1 MSIALSQVFNM
12 SASEAESH
20 RMSNFD
26 HLPSDPQAALLGSEQ
41 LSPFPLSTDTQ
52 VDNEVKPNKSAVD
65 RRRRTIIWHVLLH
78 SFPLSVTILIIL
90 LNAREVYWQDLGLS
104 DQNAKLQAFQYGAK
118 AHEMMMTTSLTAIVL
133 YQFRSDLCGSEGVP
147 LGFLTAVFQ
156 LSDPSFVFTKKFFGG
171 ATARAHSFG
180 WSRFSRLTYLLIL
193 GFALTSVVGPSSA
206 IAMIPRL
213 DLWHMSQVEAFGR
226 EYKDRIYFN
235 HTEAELWPGDITNA
249 IYADVNWCNAT
260 NISKQDCAVRAID
273 VVGPW
278 ISRHQSEGTKPN
290 ITVFQDSEVTRY
302 LTSQGGPPDNS
313 SWTVSSTIGS
323 VWAKDLNHYWN
334 WQVEN
339 GSLPTSVSRPS
350 LRPAFIN
357 PTFKIKKPLVQVQCQ
372 SYFNPDLEKET
383 FEFPHDELL
392 TPPLDAFKDDTWSLP
407 NEFVLNLKGN
417 DSSSYDHIH
426 TRILFDWFDAASNF
440 SSQGVPSL
448 GAVVI
453 YFAWNGT
460 ALVPVLTTCSF
471 DGRWTPVEYYLEPK
485 DTITIRQDSPSPMD
499 ILNGSSK
506 EAANEWTRMRMSLDW
521 ANTLNIQSSDLH
533 DPPTTVVAEMLT
545 GFSGGAY
552 TIFPE
557 SEPTA
562 SGFVMKSLDW
572 RISTTLGL
580 YLTEGLAR
588 AFSDEGK
595 GSMLYRQAT
604 KIEQSYVRYLND
616 INQPAPKEGYRNG
629 KLDWV
634 ETNDARWNDT
644 ILPWDEWAP
653 QNGYTEITMAVQRN
667 GYGYGFEGV
676 PIKLAAF
683 VLGIYSALVC
693 VHLITIVAERRIYK
707 GFSDMGDMLALAWG
721 SAPTVEMKNLS
732 AGIKHHQTW
741 RRVVKVREKERR
753 LQLV

>member
-1 MSIALSQVFNM
+1 
-12 SASEAESH
+12 
-20 RMSNFD
+20 MSNLD

-41 LSPFPLSTDTQ
+41 LSPSPLSNDTY
-52 VDNEVKPNKSAVD
+52 VDNQVKPDKSAVD
-65 RRRRTIIWHVLLH
+65 RSLCTTFWNGIPHLV
-78 SFPLSVTILIIL
+78 PLGVTIAIIL
-90 LNAREVYWQDLGLS
+90 LNARKFYFQDLGLS
-104 DQNAKLQAFQYGAK
+104 RQNAELQAFQYGAK

-133 YQFRSDLCGSEGVP
+133 YQFRSDLYGSKGVP
-147 LGFLTAVFQ
+147 LGFLTAGFQ
-156 LSDPSFVFTKKFFGG
+156 LNTPSSVPTKKFWGG
-171 ATARAHSFG
+171 ATARAHSSK
-180 WSRFSRLTYLLIL
+180 WWRLSRLTYLLVL

-213 DLWHMSQVEAFGR
+213 DWWDMSQVQAFGR
-226 EYKDRIYFN
+226 EYNDRVYFN

-249 IYADVNWCNAT
+249 IYADVNWCSAA

-273 VVGPW
+273 IVGPW

-290 ITVFQDSEVTRY
+290 ITVFQDSEVSRY

-313 SWTVSSTIGS
+313 SRTVSSTIPS
-323 VWAKDLNHYWN
+323 ILAKDLNHYWD

-339 GSLPTSVSRPS
+339 GSLPTSVSRPL

-357 PTFKIKKPLVQVQCQ
+357 LTFKMKKPLVQVQCQ
-372 SYFNPDLEKET
+372 SYLNPDWERET
-383 FEFPHDELL
+383 FEFPHDELV
-392 TPPLDAFKDDTWSLP
+392 TPPLDAFRDDTWGLP

-417 DSSSYDHIH
+417 ESSTYDRKHS
-426 TRILFDWFDAASNF
+426 RFLFDWFDAASNF
-440 SSQGVPSL
+440 SGQGVPSL
-448 GAVVI
+448 GAVAI

-460 ALVPVLTTCSF
+460 AFVPVLTTCSV
-471 DGRWTPVEYYLEPK
+471 DGRWTPVQYYLDPK
-485 DTITIRQDSPSPMD
+485 DTITIRQDSPNPID

-506 EAANEWTRMRMSLDW
+506 EAANGLTRMRMSLDW
-521 ANTLNIQSSDLH
+521 ANTMNVQSN
-533 DPPTTVVAEMLT
+533 DPQVPSMTVVEEMLE
-545 GFSGGAY
+545 GFSGGGNF
-552 TIFPE
+552 IFPE
-557 SEPTA
+557 PEKTA
-562 SGFVMKSLDW
+562 SGYVMKSLDW

-588 AFSDEGK
+588 AFSDLGK

-616 INQPAPKEGYRNG
+616 VNQPALKYGYRNG
-629 KLDWV
+629 KLDWM
-634 ETNDARWNDT
+634 ETRDPCWNDS

-653 QNGYTEITMAVQRN
+653 QNGYTEIKITVQRN

-676 PIKLAAF
+676 PIKLAAT

-693 VHLITIVAERRIYK
+693 VHLITLGVERRIYK
-707 GFSDMGDMLALAWG
+707 GCSDMGDMVALAWG

-732 AGIKHHQTW
+732 AGIRHHQTA
-741 RRVVKVREKERR
+741 RRMAKVREKEGR